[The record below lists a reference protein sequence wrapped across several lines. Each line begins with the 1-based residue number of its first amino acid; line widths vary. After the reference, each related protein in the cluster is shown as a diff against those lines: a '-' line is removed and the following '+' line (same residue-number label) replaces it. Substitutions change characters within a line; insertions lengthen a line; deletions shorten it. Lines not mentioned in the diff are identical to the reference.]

1 MVSICLKDANADGSG
16 GADASPAVGLK
27 ALGPVA
33 STGIGVKALGSV
45 HDVAIM
51 R

>member
-1 MVSICLKDANADGSG
+1 MVPICRR
-16 GADASPAVGLK
+16 DASADRSPGEGANPAVGLK

-33 STGIGVKALGSV
+33 SRDIYVKAIGSV
-45 HDVAIM
+45 HDVATM